1 MPASMPAVQA
11 RPCVPKQLVWLLSI
25 PLVTFVHAA
34 ASQCTHGT
42 DPLTS
47 GSLTVSKFNAGAVG
61 DPFYYQSAFWAQFS
75 CTAYG
80 ETVIKY
86 PSMDSSGDVTYEDVT
101 LNVTQVT
108 AQ

>member
-61 DPFYYQSAFWAQFS
+61 TLFTTKVLSGHSFRVQPM
-75 CTAYG
+75 G
-80 ETVIKY
+80 R
-86 PSMDSSGDVTYEDVT
+86 PSLSIHLWIAVVT
-101 LNVTQVT
+101 
-108 AQ
+108 